1 MLITLVILGVCV
13 FALFTIN
20 GLLIDDRTEELVL
33 QQEEDEVKFMLSVG
47 LDPWVIG
54 DEA

>member
-1 MLITLVILGVCV
+1 MLITLVIFSVCV

-20 GLLIDDRTEELVL
+20 RLLVDDRAEELCG